1 MRITYWFWKF
11 GFLGEGDILPEA
23 RKKWGAMKNWEGGS
37 VFGKNVTG
45 SGYRGLR
52 IWGVVE
58 VALRAVIGESD
69 VKLRVKPS

>member
-37 VFGKNVTG
+37 VFGKNVAG

-52 IWGVVE
+52 I
-58 VALRAVIGESD
+58 
-69 VKLRVKPS
+69 